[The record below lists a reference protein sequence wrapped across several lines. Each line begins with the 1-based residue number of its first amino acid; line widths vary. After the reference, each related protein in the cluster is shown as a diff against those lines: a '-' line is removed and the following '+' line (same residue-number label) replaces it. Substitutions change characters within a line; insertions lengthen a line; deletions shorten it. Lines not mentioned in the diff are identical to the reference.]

1 MNAEN
6 STVDR
11 RVRRTKKIF
20 KSHFI
25 ELVKEKGYKNVTV
38 TDVVERA
45 DYNRSTFYIY
55 YKDKEDLAEE
65 LVLETLKDL
74 EYAFHSPFLGTE
86 VVDYRKIISTS
97 NAFFKHLYDHR
108 SVYSLLYVKDSIPGF
123 QECFLNKFKEIFY
136 GITYLNESNEVIG
149 IKHFNTYKMYGSY
162 GVIIEWLQEG
172 CIESPEEIADT
183 LLEIFKTS
191 ESAFKL
197 DKPSNRN

>member
-1 MNAEN
+1 MNADN

-74 EYAFHSPFLGTE
+74 EYAFHSPFLGTA
-86 VVDYRKIISTS
+86 VVDYNKIISTS

-123 QECFLNKFKEIFY
+123 QDCF
-136 GITYLNESNEVIG
+136 
-149 IKHFNTYKMYGSY
+149 
-162 GVIIEWLQEG
+162 
-172 CIESPEEIADT
+172 
-183 LLEIFKTS
+183 
-191 ESAFKL
+191 
-197 DKPSNRN
+197 

>member
-1 MNAEN
+1 VTTDNIN
-6 STVDR
+6 VDR

-25 ELVKEKGYKNVTV
+25 DLVKEKGYKNVTI
-38 TDVVERA
+38 TDVVDRA

-65 LVLETLKDL
+65 LVKETLKDL
-74 EYAFHSPFLGTE
+74 EYAFHSPFLGSS
-86 VVDYRKIISTS
+86 VVDYGKIIPTS
-97 NAFFKHLYDHR
+97 NAFFRHLYDHR
-108 SVYSLLYVKDSIPGF
+108 RVYSLLYISDTIPGF
-123 QECFLNKFKEIFY
+123 QESFLNKFKKIFY
-136 GITYLNESNEVIG
+136 GITYLDQSNEVIG

-162 GVIIEWLQEG
+162 GVILEWLEGG
-172 CIESPEEIADT
+172 CIETPEEIADT

-197 DKPSNRN
+197 EKTAIRK